1 MKLSKKELE
10 AKARECFEYNK
21 GAKKAY
27 ITSDGTA
34 FLSLND
40 AKNYASTL
48 GTTDEAKNIEVF
60 EDAEDIS
67 ESKGSSTSGNTEDKP
82 LEKMNKTELT
92 AKYVLVIG
100 ETPDEALTKKEL
112 EAAIVEALEKAA
124 SDAANNTG
132 DE

>member
-48 GTTDEAKNIEVF
+48 GSTDEAKNIEVF
-60 EDAEDIS
+60 EDAEEIS
-67 ESKGSSTSGNTEDKP
+67 ESKGSSVGTNGGDKP
-82 LEKMNKTELT
+82 LDKMNKAELT
-92 AKYVLVIG
+92 QKYQEVIG
-100 ETPDEALTKKEL
+100 NAPDEALTKKEL
-112 EAAIVEALEKAA
+112 EVAIVEALEKAA
-124 SDAANNTG
+124 LDVTNNTG
-132 DE
+132 NE